1 MGATNRHNNQQA
13 KHLESCRRSG
23 KMAMLTLCGAC
34 DEAVVGVIMQKQN
47 RYAIEC
53 KYCGYSAVAPYQQAK

>member
-1 MGATNRHNNQQA
+1 MDSKKRRSNLQV
-13 KHLESCRRSG
+13 KHAGSCRRSG

-34 DEAVVGVIMQKQN
+34 NEPVVGVIMQKKD

-53 KYCGYSAVAPYQQAK
+53 KCCGYSAVAAYQPAK